1 MRILYVVQRYG
12 ERIVGGSEAACRAFA
27 EMLHVRGHEVEVLT
41 SCAHNYVDWADE
53 YPEGTEVINGV
64 VVHRLGVIEP
74 RSDSK
79 FGPIHARLMAN
90 PDSLPLFEQQRW
102 ARLMGPD
109 LRGQRSWL
117 TNNALRFDVV
127 VFMTYLYATCTN
139 GLPAV
144 AGRVPVVLQPTA
156 HDEPPA
162 YVPLYQTLFRL
173 PDAFLFF
180 TPEERAVVERIYGL
194 DPAGAVVGIGIEQS
208 ATPGSEGVFRENY
221 SLEDSPYLVYVGRLD
236 PSKGVGELIR
246 FFLAYKQ
253 RHHDQLKL
261 VLVGDGDLDVPESP
275 DIIKTGFVE
284 EQTKRDALA
293 GALALVQCSYFESFS
308 IVLCEAWAQ
317 GTPALVQGKCEVLR
331 GQAMRSGGAVPYEG
345 FAEFESATEM
355 LLADGDLAATMGRN
369 GKDYVS
375 RNYVWQR
382 VIEGVETTLNDAI
395 VNFGQRRLRT
405 TPRQ

>member
-1 MRILYVVQRYG
+1 
-12 ERIVGGSEAACRAFA
+12 
-27 EMLHVRGHEVEVLT
+27 
-41 SCAHNYVDWADE
+41 
-53 YPEGTEVINGV
+53 
-64 VVHRLGVIEP
+64 
-74 RSDSK
+74 
-79 FGPIHARLMAN
+79 
-90 PDSLPLFEQQRW
+90 
-102 ARLMGPD
+102 
-109 LRGQRSWL
+109 
-117 TNNALRFDVV
+117 
-127 VFMTYLYATCTN
+127 
-139 GLPAV
+139 
-144 AGRVPVVLQPTA
+144 
-156 HDEPPA
+156 
-162 YVPLYQTLFRL
+162 
-173 PDAFLFF
+173 
-180 TPEERAVVERIYGL
+180 
-194 DPAGAVVGIGIEQS
+194 
-208 ATPGSEGVFRENY
+208 
-221 SLEDSPYLVYVGRLD
+221 VYVGRLD

-355 LLADGDLAATMGRN
+355 LLADGDLAASMGRN